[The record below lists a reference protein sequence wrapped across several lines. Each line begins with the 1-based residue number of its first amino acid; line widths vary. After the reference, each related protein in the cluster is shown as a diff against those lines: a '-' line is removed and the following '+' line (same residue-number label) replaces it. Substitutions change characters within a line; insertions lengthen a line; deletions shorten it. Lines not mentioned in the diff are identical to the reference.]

1 MVLRSLVLLA
11 LPLAV
16 SAQPVRVVIDPTPVR
31 LMPPA
36 TIPAELLRHP
46 LSDHARAMLRKAL
59 QLSDS
64 GDHAGSV
71 KQLLKTVSK
80 FPDSGAYVY
89 SLLGV
94 EYLKSDRFSEAVD
107 VLEKSVVLLP
117 HDASNHANLGLALLS
132 EGEYD
137 QARPELKR
145 ALELDP
151 RYAMASQ
158 LLTALARK

>member
-1 MVLRSLVLLA
+1 MSLRWLLLVA
-11 LPLAV
+11 LPLA
-16 SAQPVRVVIDPTPVR
+16 AQSQPIRVVIDPAPVR
-31 LMPPA
+31 PGPA
-36 TIPAELLRHP
+36 HTVPAELLSHP
-46 LSDHARAMLRKAL
+46 LSDR
-59 QLSDS
+59 

-71 KQLLKTVSK
+71 KQLLKTIAK

-94 EYLKSDRFSEAVD
+94 EYLKTDQFSHAVD
-107 VLEKSVVLLP
+107 VLQKSVVLLP

-132 EGEYD
+132 AGEYD
-137 QARPELKR
+137 QARPELNR

-151 RYAMASQ
+151 HYAMASQ